1 MTGEIVHHSPPPPL
15 SSLIFISFNNNI
27 NDFSYLY
34 TSLIEIAVAASFY
47 LEKVSFFSHTPHSP
61 MDPLIW
67 IQAMWGGCARYTFA
81 YMVYF
86 NYLRK
91 FMYMYICLVK
101 LHMNTFQQRT
111 RSICQHSSKK
121 REINGMLWTRGGTF
135 NTCAA
140 AERMTLNLTGDV
152 TVYNSTREEKHDRGG
167 QPKHVTIFMADGW
180 LKFWVKLVF
189 SFFWKW

>member
-1 MTGEIVHHSPPPPL
+1 M
-15 SSLIFISFNNNI
+15 
-27 NDFSYLY
+27 YK
-34 TSLIEIAVAASFY
+34 SLIETAVAASFY
-47 LEKVSFFSHTPHSP
+47 LEKVNFFSHTPQSP
-61 MDPLIW
+61 MDPLMIW
-67 IQAMWGGCARYTFA
+67 TGDWGGGVARYTFA

-91 FMYMYICLVK
+91 FMYICLVK
-101 LHMNTFQQRT
+101 LHINTFQQRT